1 MGWVFNINIENL
13 YSVSIWSILMKT
25 ININAFDANDF
36 SVDNLKVSGFDVII
50 TDVKGETFRIAD
62 GLPEL
67 LLGNIKLK
75 HANGQHVETSD
86 VLKSIDASKL
96 GLDVAILGGLIE
108 GSDVKGEQTGNKS
121 SSTEDIAG
129 TDKTQ
134 LAELLAENQKLK
146 EKLAEAEEQ
155 SEEEKVQITSE
166 PILTVSTDL
175 GEQPQVQ
182 IQPAPVSSQRK
193 KLPLDEGSGSSPAG
207 AAQTENANSGQQG
220 NNASQ
225 GTAIPLSAEL
235 GKESDTG
242 VAGDNITA
250 DSQPVFTGMTA
261 PLAKVLLTIGG
272 TIYTTTAGADG
283 SWKITV
289 SNPLPEG
296 SNTYTVSASTYNGA
310 TGILQGGVIIDT
322 QSQEITV
329 ALDSV
334 SDTGVKGDFIT
345 QIQTPA
351 LSGTAEAEATL
362 VLEIGGRSYTFS
374 ADASGRW
381 SFTLPDALSEG
392 VHNYTLTS
400 TDKAG
405 NSTATQGVLT
415 IDTTGP
421 QLSQQLDAS
430 NNVLTGNVLGNNQPT
445 FSGSTEPG
453 LTVTITVGD
462 KTYQVVADGNG
473 DWSFTVP
480 VALENKTWEYT
491 VTATDAAGN
500 QTSIKDQVVIHHQES
515 AESLPLTGGLD
526 AGSDS
531 GVAGDKITSFNKP
544 VFTGATA
551 PGASVTVSIAGNDY
565 TATADLNGN
574 WAIVVTDRLP
584 DGVYDYTITATGAN
598 GETGTVNNYLT
609 IDTELPHTEI
619 QIDAASDS
627 GVKGDNIT
635 NVKKPLLTGTTEPNA
650 IVKIYIQGVEYETK
664 ADSSGQW
671 NVQLSAPLSEGN
683 NSYTVTVTDAAG
695 NSSSTTGELILDTTG
710 PSLSGI
716 KFADGYDD
724 RYSNTYTP
732 TIGGWAEAGST
743 VYIQIGSREYSVT
756 VPSNRQWQFKV
767 PAGFITVGNPYQYI
781 TFIAEDAAG
790 NRTQQTIKFS
800 FITDKPI
807 ITADISANTDT
818 DIVGDKITSNNR
830 PTLTGTIECKGQTAA
845 QIAMAKVTISING
858 KIYENIS
865 VKSDGKWTFALPD
878 ELANGN
884 TYNYTITVTDFV
896 GNTNTYQSYVTIST
910 LSGSLGAESITGLGS
925 DQVTSDVTPTLSGK
939 ANAGSKLI
947 ILINNQSYELKV
959 GSNGQW
965 SFEIP
970 DTLGDGKYDYKI
982 TESTTDGK
990 TNTFSGYFVVDTKAP
1005 QMLSAGLEE
1014 HASGASN
1021 ISTRPDL
1028 TLKGKTE
1035 ALAVI
1040 TIVVAGVTY
1049 QALANEKGEWSYTF
1063 DKNAF
1068 NINTPYVYTV
1078 TASDAAGNKT
1088 TITGSFIIDTITV
1101 DATLDDGTNSGDIS
1115 DNITNNANPKITG
1128 VTAPDATISLA
1139 IDGKTYYTT
1148 ADSNGRWSIIID
1160 DTLSDNT
1167 YSYTV
1172 TAEKDGKV
1180 NYATGSIV
1188 IDTSSLTPT
1197 LELDSNSDSGVK
1209 NDYITNDS
1217 TPTLTGKAEAE
1228 AAITVTINGVSYT
1241 TIAADDGTWSLVVNL
1256 KEGVNHYTVKAEDKA
1271 GNMSEVAEGELT
1283 LDSQAPGTTS
1293 GLVDEDNSGDRMDT
1307 ITNVSTPSLMG
1318 KTEPGVTVTVEIN
1331 NHAYTTIAGEDG
1343 SWAVQIVDPLKEGRN
1358 EYTVTVE
1365 DIAGNQSQT
1374 KGEITLDTKSPIISG
1389 LKISASD
1396 DADSDGVTETSRPTI
1411 EGEVDEN
1418 DVEMTISFSEDGPK
1432 YPVDIN
1438 SDGKWSYQHS
1448 EDFAPGKYEFILEV
1462 TDKAGNTSSS
1472 TGAFEVVSP
1481 GAAPLP
1487 FEDVEA
1493 TAPVEFEG
1501 VTQAGSHVQ
1510 LSIGD
1515 DMYSTLADESGKWAI
1530 TSQTYSKGNYAYSIQ
1545 VTTPSGGIFAD
1556 KGEITVTEDRSTMEK
1571 PASNYGPSETSETSS
1586 FFVNAFDATTELSN
1600 SEETL

>member
-1 MGWVFNINIENL
+1 
-13 YSVSIWSILMKT
+13 MKT
-25 ININAFDANDF
+25 ININAFDANNF

-155 SEEEKVQITSE
+155 SEEEKVQI
-166 PILTVSTDL
+166 
-175 GEQPQVQ
+175 
-182 IQPAPVSSQRK
+182 
-193 KLPLDEGSGSSPAG
+193 
-207 AAQTENANSGQQG
+207 
-220 NNASQ
+220 
-225 GTAIPLSAEL
+225 
-235 GKESDTG
+235 DTG

-445 FSGSTEPG
+445 YSGSTEPG

-790 NRTQQTIKFS
+790 NRTQQTIK
-800 FITDKPI
+800 
-807 ITADISANTDT
+807 N
-818 DIVGDKITSNNR
+818 
-830 PTLTGTIECKGQTAA
+830 
-845 QIAMAKVTISING
+845 
-858 KIYENIS
+858 
-865 VKSDGKWTFALPD
+865 
-878 ELANGN
+878 
-884 TYNYTITVTDFV
+884 
-896 GNTNTYQSYVTIST
+896 
-910 LSGSLGAESITGLGS
+910 SLH
-925 DQVTSDVTPTLSGK
+925 
-939 ANAGSKLI
+939 GSKL
-947 ILINNQSYELKV
+947 
-959 GSNGQW
+959 
-965 SFEIP
+965 P
-970 DTLGDGKYDYKI
+970 
-982 TESTTDGK
+982 
-990 TNTFSGYFVVDTKAP
+990 
-1005 QMLSAGLEE
+1005 
-1014 HASGASN
+1014 
-1021 ISTRPDL
+1021 
-1028 TLKGKTE
+1028 
-1035 ALAVI
+1035 
-1040 TIVVAGVTY
+1040 
-1049 QALANEKGEWSYTF
+1049 
-1063 DKNAF
+1063 
-1068 NINTPYVYTV
+1068 
-1078 TASDAAGNKT
+1078 
-1088 TITGSFIIDTITV
+1088 
-1101 DATLDDGTNSGDIS
+1101 
-1115 DNITNNANPKITG
+1115 
-1128 VTAPDATISLA
+1128 
-1139 IDGKTYYTT
+1139 
-1148 ADSNGRWSIIID
+1148 
-1160 DTLSDNT
+1160 
-1167 YSYTV
+1167 
-1172 TAEKDGKV
+1172 
-1180 NYATGSIV
+1180 
-1188 IDTSSLTPT
+1188 
-1197 LELDSNSDSGVK
+1197 
-1209 NDYITNDS
+1209 
-1217 TPTLTGKAEAE
+1217 
-1228 AAITVTINGVSYT
+1228 
-1241 TIAADDGTWSLVVNL
+1241 
-1256 KEGVNHYTVKAEDKA
+1256 
-1271 GNMSEVAEGELT
+1271 
-1283 LDSQAPGTTS
+1283 
-1293 GLVDEDNSGDRMDT
+1293 
-1307 ITNVSTPSLMG
+1307 
-1318 KTEPGVTVTVEIN
+1318 
-1331 NHAYTTIAGEDG
+1331 
-1343 SWAVQIVDPLKEGRN
+1343 
-1358 EYTVTVE
+1358 
-1365 DIAGNQSQT
+1365 
-1374 KGEITLDTKSPIISG
+1374 
-1389 LKISASD
+1389 
-1396 DADSDGVTETSRPTI
+1396 
-1411 EGEVDEN
+1411 
-1418 DVEMTISFSEDGPK
+1418 
-1432 YPVDIN
+1432 
-1438 SDGKWSYQHS
+1438 
-1448 EDFAPGKYEFILEV
+1448 
-1462 TDKAGNTSSS
+1462 
-1472 TGAFEVVSP
+1472 
-1481 GAAPLP
+1481 
-1487 FEDVEA
+1487 
-1493 TAPVEFEG
+1493 
-1501 VTQAGSHVQ
+1501 
-1510 LSIGD
+1510 
-1515 DMYSTLADESGKWAI
+1515 
-1530 TSQTYSKGNYAYSIQ
+1530 
-1545 VTTPSGGIFAD
+1545 
-1556 KGEITVTEDRSTMEK
+1556 
-1571 PASNYGPSETSETSS
+1571 
-1586 FFVNAFDATTELSN
+1586 
-1600 SEETL
+1600 

>member
-1 MGWVFNINIENL
+1 
-13 YSVSIWSILMKT
+13 MKT

-947 ILINNQSYELKV
+947 IV
-959 GSNGQW
+959 NGQNR
-965 SFEIP
+965 
-970 DTLGDGKYDYKI
+970 TRRDG
-982 TESTTDGK
+982 
-990 TNTFSGYFVVDTKAP
+990 
-1005 QMLSAGLEE
+1005 
-1014 HASGASN
+1014 
-1021 ISTRPDL
+1021 
-1028 TLKGKTE
+1028 
-1035 ALAVI
+1035 
-1040 TIVVAGVTY
+1040 
-1049 QALANEKGEWSYTF
+1049 
-1063 DKNAF
+1063 
-1068 NINTPYVYTV
+1068 
-1078 TASDAAGNKT
+1078 
-1088 TITGSFIIDTITV
+1088 
-1101 DATLDDGTNSGDIS
+1101 
-1115 DNITNNANPKITG
+1115 
-1128 VTAPDATISLA
+1128 
-1139 IDGKTYYTT
+1139 
-1148 ADSNGRWSIIID
+1148 
-1160 DTLSDNT
+1160 
-1167 YSYTV
+1167 
-1172 TAEKDGKV
+1172 
-1180 NYATGSIV
+1180 
-1188 IDTSSLTPT
+1188 
-1197 LELDSNSDSGVK
+1197 
-1209 NDYITNDS
+1209 
-1217 TPTLTGKAEAE
+1217 
-1228 AAITVTINGVSYT
+1228 
-1241 TIAADDGTWSLVVNL
+1241 
-1256 KEGVNHYTVKAEDKA
+1256 
-1271 GNMSEVAEGELT
+1271 
-1283 LDSQAPGTTS
+1283 
-1293 GLVDEDNSGDRMDT
+1293 
-1307 ITNVSTPSLMG
+1307 
-1318 KTEPGVTVTVEIN
+1318 
-1331 NHAYTTIAGEDG
+1331 
-1343 SWAVQIVDPLKEGRN
+1343 
-1358 EYTVTVE
+1358 
-1365 DIAGNQSQT
+1365 
-1374 KGEITLDTKSPIISG
+1374 
-1389 LKISASD
+1389 
-1396 DADSDGVTETSRPTI
+1396 
-1411 EGEVDEN
+1411 
-1418 DVEMTISFSEDGPK
+1418 
-1432 YPVDIN
+1432 
-1438 SDGKWSYQHS
+1438 
-1448 EDFAPGKYEFILEV
+1448 
-1462 TDKAGNTSSS
+1462 
-1472 TGAFEVVSP
+1472 
-1481 GAAPLP
+1481 
-1487 FEDVEA
+1487 
-1493 TAPVEFEG
+1493 
-1501 VTQAGSHVQ
+1501 
-1510 LSIGD
+1510 
-1515 DMYSTLADESGKWAI
+1515 
-1530 TSQTYSKGNYAYSIQ
+1530 
-1545 VTTPSGGIFAD
+1545 
-1556 KGEITVTEDRSTMEK
+1556 
-1571 PASNYGPSETSETSS
+1571 YG
-1586 FFVNAFDATTELSN
+1586 
-1600 SEETL
+1600 

>member
-1 MGWVFNINIENL
+1 M
-13 YSVSIWSILMKT
+13 
-25 ININAFDANDF
+25 
-36 SVDNLKVSGFDVII
+36 
-50 TDVKGETFRIAD
+50 
-62 GLPEL
+62 
-67 LLGNIKLK
+67 
-75 HANGQHVETSD
+75 
-86 VLKSIDASKL
+86 
-96 GLDVAILGGLIE
+96 
-108 GSDVKGEQTGNKS
+108 
-121 SSTEDIAG
+121 
-129 TDKTQ
+129 
-134 LAELLAENQKLK
+134 
-146 EKLAEAEEQ
+146 
-155 SEEEKVQITSE
+155 
-166 PILTVSTDL
+166 
-175 GEQPQVQ
+175 
-182 IQPAPVSSQRK
+182 
-193 KLPLDEGSGSSPAG
+193 
-207 AAQTENANSGQQG
+207 
-220 NNASQ
+220 
-225 GTAIPLSAEL
+225 
-235 GKESDTG
+235 
-242 VAGDNITA
+242 
-250 DSQPVFTGMTA
+250 
-261 PLAKVLLTIGG
+261 
-272 TIYTTTAGADG
+272 
-283 SWKITV
+283 
-289 SNPLPEG
+289 
-296 SNTYTVSASTYNGA
+296 
-310 TGILQGGVIIDT
+310 
-322 QSQEITV
+322 
-329 ALDSV
+329 
-334 SDTGVKGDFIT
+334 
-345 QIQTPA
+345 
-351 LSGTAEAEATL
+351 
-362 VLEIGGRSYTFS
+362 
-374 ADASGRW
+374 
-381 SFTLPDALSEG
+381 
-392 VHNYTLTS
+392 
-400 TDKAG
+400 
-405 NSTATQGVLT
+405 
-415 IDTTGP
+415 
-421 QLSQQLDAS
+421 
-430 NNVLTGNVLGNNQPT
+430 
-445 FSGSTEPG
+445 
-453 LTVTITVGD
+453 
-462 KTYQVVADGNG
+462 
-473 DWSFTVP
+473 
-480 VALENKTWEYT
+480 
-491 VTATDAAGN
+491 
-500 QTSIKDQVVIHHQES
+500 
-515 AESLPLTGGLD
+515 TGGLD

-664 ADSSGQW
+664 ADRSGQW

>member
-1 MGWVFNINIENL
+1 MKTVNIN
-13 YSVSIWSILMKT
+13 T
-25 ININAFDANDF
+25 FDANNF

-50 TDVKGETFRIAD
+50 TDIKGETIRIAD
-62 GLPEL
+62 GLPEI

-75 HANGQHVETSD
+75 HADGQHIETSD
-86 VLKSIDASKL
+86 ILKSIDASKL
-96 GLDVAILGGLIE
+96 GLDVAVVGGLIE
-108 GSDVKGEQTGNKS
+108 GSDVKGEQKGTKLP
-121 SSTEDIAG
+121 STEDTAG
-129 TDKTQ
+129 TDKKQ
-134 LAELLAENQKLK
+134 LDELLDENKKLK

-155 SEEEKVQITSE
+155 REVEKAEITSE
-166 PILTVSTDL
+166 PIQTVSTEL
-175 GEQPQVQ
+175 NEQPQVQ
-182 IQPAPVSSQRK
+182 AQVQPAPVNVPKR
-193 KLPLDEGSGSSPAG
+193 KLPLEEGGGSSSSGS
-207 AAQTENANSGQQG
+207 AQTKNANSGQQE
-220 NNASQ
+220 NDASQ

-235 GKESDTG
+235 KKESDTG
-242 VAGDNITA
+242 IAGDNITA
-250 DSQPVFTGMTA
+250 DPQPVFTGKTA
-261 PLAKVLLTIGG
+261 PLAEVLLTIGG
-272 TIYTTTAGADG
+272 STYTTIAGADG

-296 SNTYTVSASTYNGA
+296 SNTYTVSASTSNGV
-310 TGILQGGVIIDT
+310 TGILQGGIIIDT
-322 QSQEITV
+322 QSQEVTV
-329 ALDSV
+329 ELDSI
-334 SDTGVKGDFIT
+334 SDTGVKGDFTT
-345 QIQTPA
+345 QVQTPT

-362 VLEIGGRSYTFS
+362 ILEIGGHSYTFS

-381 SFTLPDALSEG
+381 NFTLPDALGEG

-405 NSTATQGVLT
+405 NSTATQGILT

-421 QLSQQLDAS
+421 LLNVQLDES
-430 NNVLTGNVLGNNQPT
+430 NNMLMDNVLGNNQPT

-453 LTVTITVGD
+453 LTVTITIGD
-462 KTYQVVADGNG
+462 KTYQIVADGNG
-473 DWSFTVP
+473 NWSFTVP

-500 QTSIKDQVVIHHQES
+500 QTFIKDQVVIQHQES
-515 AESLPLTGGLD
+515 VETLPLTGGLD

-531 GVAGDKITSFNKP
+531 GVAGDKITSVNKP
-544 VFTGATA
+544 VFSGTTV

-574 WAIVVTDRLP
+574 WEIEVTDTLP

-598 GETGTVNNYLT
+598 GDTGTVNNYLT
-609 IDTELPHTEI
+609 VDTELPYTEI

-635 NVKKPLLTGTTEPNA
+635 NVNKPLLTGTTEPNA
-650 IVKIYIQGVEYETK
+650 IVKVVIQGVEYETK

-671 NVQLSAPLSEGN
+671 NVQVSAPLSEGN

-695 NSSSTTGELILDTTG
+695 NSSSTTGELILDSTG

-716 KFADGYDD
+716 KFVDGYDD

-743 VYIQIGSREYSVT
+743 VYIQIGSRQYSVT

-767 PAGFITVGNPYQYI
+767 PAGFITEGNPHQYI

-807 ITADISANTDT
+807 ITADISVNTDT

-865 VKSDGKWTFALPD
+865 VSRDGKWTFALPD
-878 ELANGN
+878 ELVNGN

-910 LSGSLGAESITGLGS
+910 LSGSLDAGSITGLGS
-925 DQVTSDVTPTLSGK
+925 DQATSDVTPTLSGK
-939 ANAGSKLI
+939 ANAGSMLT
-947 ILINNQSYELKV
+947 ILINNKNYQVQV
-959 GSNGQW
+959 GNNGQW
-965 SFEIP
+965 SFKIP

-1005 QMLSAGLEE
+1005 QTLSAGLEE
-1014 HASGASN
+1014 HASGAVN
-1021 ISTRPDL
+1021 ISNRPDL

-1035 ALAVI
+1035 ALALV

-1049 QALANEKGEWSYTF
+1049 QTLANEKGEWSYTF

-1068 NINTPYVYTV
+1068 SINTPYNYTV

-1088 TITGSFIIDTITV
+1088 TITGNFTIDTITV
-1101 DATLDDGTNSGDIS
+1101 SADIDDATNSGNTS

-1128 VTAPDATISLA
+1128 VTAPDATITLV
-1139 IDGKTYYTT
+1139 INGKTYNTT
-1148 ADSNGRWSIIID
+1148 ADSNGHWSITID
-1160 DTLSDNT
+1160 DTLGDNT

-1180 NYATGSIV
+1180 NYATGNIV

-1197 LELDSNSDSGVK
+1197 HELDSNSDSGVK
-1209 NDYITNDS
+1209 NDHITNVS
-1217 TPTLTGKAEAE
+1217 TPTLTGKAEAG
-1228 AAITVTINGVSYT
+1228 ATITVTLNGTSYT

-1256 KEGVNHYTVKAEDKA
+1256 QEGVNHYTVMAEDKA
-1271 GNMSEVAEGELT
+1271 GNMSEVVEGEVT
-1283 LDSQAPGTTS
+1283 LDSQAPATTS
-1293 GLVDEDNSGDRMDT
+1293 GLVNEDNSGDTTDT

-1331 NHAYTTIAGEDG
+1331 SHVYTTIAGEDG
-1343 SWAVQIVDPLKEGRN
+1343 SWTIQIVDPLNEGRN

-1374 KGEITLDTKSPIISG
+1374 KGEITLDTTAPVISG
-1389 LKISASD
+1389 VKMSASD
-1396 DADSDGVTETSRPTI
+1396 DADGDGVTETNRPTI
-1411 EGEVDEN
+1411 EGKVDEY
-1418 DVEMTISFSEDGPK
+1418 DVEMTISFSAGGPK

-1438 SDGKWSYQHS
+1438 SDGTWSYQHP
-1448 EDFAPGKYEFILEV
+1448 EEFAPGKHEFILEV

-1472 TGAFEVVSP
+1472 SGSFEVVSP
-1481 GAAPLP
+1481 GGAPLP
-1487 FEDVEA
+1487 FEET

-1510 LSIGD
+1510 LSVGD

-1530 TSQTYSKGNYAYSIQ
+1530 TSQNYSQGNYAYSIQ
-1545 VTTPSGGIFAD
+1545 VTTPSGDIFSD
-1556 KGEITVTEDRSTMEK
+1556 KGEITVAEERSIMEK
-1571 PASNYGPSETSETSS
+1571 PANNHDSSETSS